1 MPSRSLADRLTNH
14 LDSDATQY
22 ADRVVPYVEA
32 YRECPPES
40 GDGLPSAGWAAPE
53 SRRWPGVI
61 MLAGLGL
68 LASFLL
74 AFLTLNTVRSTDPVE
89 PTPSVVVTRP
99 ITTETPGN
107 QARQDVTQTVSVAP
121 TRTYQPP
128 MTTTGAPVPP
138 ATMTNPLEPP
148 PATMTNPL
156 EPPIGA
162 GSPEE

>member
-1 MPSRSLADRLTNH
+1 
-14 LDSDATQY
+14 
-22 ADRVVPYVEA
+22 
-32 YRECPPES
+32 
-40 GDGLPSAGWAAPE
+40 
-53 SRRWPGVI
+53 

-156 EPPIGA
+156 EPPPATMTNPLEPPLATMTNPLEPPIGA